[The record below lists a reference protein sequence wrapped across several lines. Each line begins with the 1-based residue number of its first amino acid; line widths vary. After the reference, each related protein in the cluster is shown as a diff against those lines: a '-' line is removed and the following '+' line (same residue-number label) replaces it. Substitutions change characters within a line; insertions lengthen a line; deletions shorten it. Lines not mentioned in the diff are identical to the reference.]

1 MDVSASNKSAENSFT
16 CANIRLIRK
25 INYSFPTR
33 SEHASCRPYS
43 GLLRLTQVT
52 NHTNHAHS
60 INLDDYFF
68 VWPKLS
74 SNRKLNGY
82 KIKYPRH
89 RHAPVAFS
97 DRFSQVQ
104 SCTGRAYFSGMGS
117 YFFRSSLSETSEL
130 VGYNHWGQFSREYK
144 RCFGVNL
151 FVCIN
156 TVL

>member
-1 MDVSASNKSAENSFT
+1 M
-16 CANIRLIRK
+16 
-25 INYSFPTR
+25 
-33 SEHASCRPYS
+33 
-43 GLLRLTQVT
+43 T

-104 SCTGRAYFSGMGS
+104 SCTGRAQFSGMGS
-117 YFFRSSLSETSEL
+117 YFLGVALAKQASWWDIIIGGNLAASTNAALGSTYLSA
-130 VGYNHWGQFSREYK
+130 
-144 RCFGVNL
+144 
-151 FVCIN
+151 
-156 TVL
+156 